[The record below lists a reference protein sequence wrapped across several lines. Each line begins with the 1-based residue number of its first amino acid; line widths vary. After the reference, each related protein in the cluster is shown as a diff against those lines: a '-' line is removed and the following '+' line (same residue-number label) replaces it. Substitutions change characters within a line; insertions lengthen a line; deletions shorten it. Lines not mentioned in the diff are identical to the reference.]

1 MADPAEPIGDRVAR
15 AAASGIRGVEVWSW
29 RTRLDA
35 LERALAEHG
44 ATLVSMTVEPMVP
57 LVDAS
62 LAADFRVAARASIEA
77 ARRLGCETLVVVA
90 GQALPDVAR
99 SAQRAAI
106 VAALRDAA
114 ARAEDAGV
122 VLALENLNSRVDHP
136 GTFLDSTEE
145 ALDIVDEVGSPGLRL
160 LYDLYHSVTMGED
173 PATVLRGRIDRVR
186 HVQVADVPGRHEPGT
201 GRIDW
206 RATLGRLRSDGYR
219 GWLGLEYAPSG
230 DSADSLAF
238 VRSLVSRDAADR
250 ERAGIIAVRAPVAQ
264 WIERRPP
271 EPKVAGSKSCRARH
285 CNLFGQRQRH
295 PCA

>member
-1 MADPAEPIGDRVAR
+1 MELSACLELLFVADPDEPIGDRVAR
-15 AAASGIRGVEVWSW
+15 VTASGIRGVEVWSW
-29 RTRLDA
+29 RNRLEA

-44 ATLVSMTVEPMVP
+44 ATLVSMTVEPMVS

-62 LAADFRVAARASIEA
+62 MAADFRVAARASIEA
-77 ARRLGCETLVVVA
+77 ARRLGCETLVIVA
-90 GQALPDVAR
+90 GQALPGLTR

-106 VAALRDAA
+106 VATLRDAA

-145 ALDIVDEVGSPGLRL
+145 ALDIVDEVVRPGVRL

-173 PATVLRGRIDRVR
+173 PATVLGGRMDRVR
-186 HVQVADVPGRHEPGT
+186 HVQVADVPGRHEPGS

-206 RATLGRLRSDGYR
+206 EATLERLRADGYR

-230 DSADSLAF
+230 YSEASLAF
-238 VRSLVSRDAADR
+238 IRSASERVSSR
-250 ERAGIIAVRAPVAQ
+250 
-264 WIERRPP
+264 
-271 EPKVAGSKSCRARH
+271 SAR
-285 CNLFGQRQRH
+285 L
-295 PCA
+295 